1 MAKKPAPK
9 PSKESPKIAY
19 MTDGHGRVDRYEKFF
34 ALAEQPGVIAA
45 VIGGDVCQNFF
56 LNLQLDFIQGY
67 LIPRCAAYRKKT
79 ERQVFIILGNDDF
92 PEMGQLLDAAESKG
106 VLVHLHMA
114 LVPLEGYWFGGY
126 PFINP
131 TPFNF
136 EHWEREEPRIHSDLA
151 KFAKALDP
159 AKADPKNLVMLFHA
173 PPQSRS
179 LDVLHNKR
187 HVGSTGIR
195 QFIDE
200 HQPLLT
206 LHGHIHE
213 SPDMSGQWLER
224 FGRTVSINPG
234 NAKPVLIDLAHPE
247 KAKRYP

>member
-56 LNLQLDFIQGY
+56 LNLQLDFI
-67 LIPRCAAYRKKT
+67 
-79 ERQVFIILGNDDF
+79 QVFIILGNDDF

-159 AKADPKNLVMLFHA
+159 AKADPKNLVMLF
-173 PPQSRS
+173 Q
-179 LDVLHNKR
+179 D
-187 HVGSTGIR
+187 
-195 QFIDE
+195 
-200 HQPLLT
+200 
-206 LHGHIHE
+206 
-213 SPDMSGQWLER
+213 
-224 FGRTVSINPG
+224 
-234 NAKPVLIDLAHPE
+234 
-247 KAKRYP
+247 